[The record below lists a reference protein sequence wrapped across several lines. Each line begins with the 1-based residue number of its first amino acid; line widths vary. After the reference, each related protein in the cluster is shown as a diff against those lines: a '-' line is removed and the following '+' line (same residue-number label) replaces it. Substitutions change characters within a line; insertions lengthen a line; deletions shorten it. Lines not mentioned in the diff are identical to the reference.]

1 MSLITPIDEA
11 AAPELYWMAVAACV
25 FGFAMSFGIGAND
38 VGNCFATTVAAKSL
52 TLMQAVGVAAVFE
65 FAGAALL
72 GASVTKTIRSGILD
86 MSAYEDDQEVL
97 AFGMLVALVNAS
109 FWLILATA
117 YGLPVSTTHTIIAA
131 IVGFSLAA
139 RGFGSIMWGSCA
151 KIFISWVAAPAITG
165 IIGYLFFYLVRTFVL
180 KSDKPFDRSAMTYS
194 LTIFITLSINIFFVL
209 HKGFKKFAISTS
221 VKLTLAFGVSFV
233 IALFFQCL
241 VVGWLKNRIV
251 RLDHE
256 ATEAEVLRIAEKL
269 EQGTTTNN
277 DDDND
282 NDDSLKKETKEGE
295 GTTNG
300 NDDDDDEPKVSKSYI
315 TTDSEE
321 SESIAD
327 EEKVDTTKTESISR
341 RFVRRFA
348 DKTFNRDL
356 EKEALE
362 ADDGA
367 ADIWD
372 KAEKYDEKS
381 EVLYSYLQVFTAC
394 ALSFAHGS
402 NDVANA
408 VAPICAVL
416 AIYDTGVLSAK
427 APVPQWVLV
436 MGAFGIVVGL
446 AMFGYKVIIS
456 IGYRLTKLS
465 PSRGFCIQLS
475 TTLVVVTASYIG
487 IPVSTTQSTIGGT
500 IGVGAVEG
508 KAGVQWWFLLK
519 VFFGWVASFFITCLT
534 SAGLMAFCY
543 YSPSAAAY
551 SDIVI
556 QNVTVTASG
565 L

>member
-86 MSAYEDDQEVL
+86 MNAYEDDQEVL

-165 IIGYLFFYLVRTFVL
+165 IIGYLFFFLVRTFVL

-221 VKLTLAFGVSFV
+221 IKLTLAFGVSFV
-233 IALFFQCL
+233 IALIFQCL
-241 VVGWLKNRIV
+241 VVGWLKTRIV
-251 RLDHE
+251 RMEHE
-256 ATEAEVLRIAEKL
+256 ANEAEVLRIAEKL
-269 EQGTTTNN
+269 EQGTTNN

-282 NDDSLKKETKEGE
+282 NDIDDSLKKETKEGE

-300 NDDDDDEPKVSKSYI
+300 DDDDEPKVSKSYI

-321 SESIAD
+321 SESNAD

-348 DKTFNRDL
+348 DATFNRDL

-367 ADIWD
+367 AGIWD

-543 YSPSAAAY
+543 YSPSAAAF

-556 QNVTVTASG
+556 QNVTASG

>member
-1 MSLITPIDEA
+1 MA
-11 AAPELYWMAVAACV
+11 A
-25 FGFAMSFGIGAND
+25 I
-38 VGNCFATTVAAKSL
+38 
-52 TLMQAVGVAAVFE
+52 FE

-86 MSAYEDDQEVL
+86 MEAYEDDQEVL

-151 KIFISWVAAPAITG
+151 KIFISWIAAPAITG
-165 IIGYLFFYLVRTFVL
+165 IIGYLFFFLVRTFVL

-194 LTIFITLSINIFFVL
+194 LTIFVTLTINIFFVL
-209 HKGFKKFAISTS
+209 HKGFKKFALDTGIKLAISFAS
-221 VKLTLAFGVSFV
+221 SFA
-233 IALFFQCL
+233 IAVLFQFL

-251 RLDHE
+251 RLESE
-256 ATEAEVLRIAEKL
+256 ATEAEVVRVADNL
-269 EQGTTTNN
+269 EQGT
-277 DDDND
+277 
-282 NDDSLKKETKEGE
+282 DDSLKKEATEGDE
-295 GTTNG
+295 AATGTDSDANAADDDA
-300 NDDDDDEPKVSKSYI
+300 NADDDDDEVGTAK
-315 TTDSEE
+315 TTQHF
-321 SESIAD
+321 
-327 EEKVDTTKTESISR
+327 SR
-341 RFVRRFA
+341 RLFKKISDA
-348 DKTFNRDL
+348 TYNRDL

-362 ADDGA
+362 GDDGA
-367 ADIWD
+367 ADIWN

-508 KAGVQWWFLLK
+508 KAGVQWWFMLK

-534 SAGLMAFCY
+534 SAGIMAFCY
-543 YSPSAAAY
+543 YSPSAAIY

-556 QNVTVTASG
+556 QNVTATASN

>member
-1 MSLITPIDEA
+1 MSLIPPPDEA
-11 AAPELYWMAVAACV
+11 AAPELYWMAIAACI

-52 TLMQAVGVAAVFE
+52 SLTQAVGVAAVFE

-86 MSAYEDDQEVL
+86 MDAYEDEQDVL

-139 RGFGSIMWGSCA
+139 RGFSSIMWGSCA

-165 IIGYLFFYLVRTFVL
+165 IIGYLFFFLVRTFVL
-180 KSDKPFDRSAMTYS
+180 KSDKPFDRSAMSYS
-194 LTIFITLSINIFFVL
+194 LVIFITLTINIFFVL
-209 HKGFKKFAISTS
+209 HKGLKKFKIDTGIKLAI
-221 VKLTLAFGVSFV
+221 AFGASFV
-233 IALFFQCL
+233 IAVLFQLL
-241 VVGWLKNRIV
+241 VVGWLKRRIV
-251 RLDHE
+251 RLE
-256 ATEAEVLRIAEKL
+256 NETIEAEDEKAAEKL
-269 EQGTTTNN
+269 ENGIGNKKEGQGQGQAENQENGNGNGNSNTSDDKPEVEMSFVATDSTATGDN
-277 DDDND
+277 DDDELNNTD
-282 NDDSLKKETKEGE
+282 N
-295 GTTNG
+295 
-300 NDDDDDEPKVSKSYI
+300 SKTASA
-315 TTDSEE
+315 S
-321 SESIAD
+321 SRFFRRIAD
-327 EEKVDTTKTESISR
+327 ATY
-341 RFVRRFA
+341 
-348 DKTFNRDL
+348 NRDL

-362 ADDGA
+362 KDDDA
-367 ADIWD
+367 ADIWN

-381 EVLYSYLQVFTAC
+381 EILYSYLQVFTAC

-416 AIYDTGVLSAK
+416 AIYDTGILSSK

-436 MGAFGIVVGL
+436 MGAFGIVTGL
-446 AMFGYKVIIS
+446 ALFGYKVIIS

-475 TTLVVVTASYIG
+475 TTLVVVTASYAG

-508 KAGVQWWFLLK
+508 KAGVQWLFMLK

-534 SAGLMAFCY
+534 SAGIMAFCY
-543 YSPSAAAY
+543 YSPSSAAY
-551 SDIVI
+551 SDFVI
-556 QNVTVTASG
+556 QNVTVAATAAG
-565 L
+565 Q